1 MTTPESTKTEI
12 WKNGMRREWTE
23 AAGGWRKWHVQL
35 EVLGRAATEAIVEAA
50 QVSPGMRVLDLASGT
65 GEPALSLAQAV
76 GPAGTGTATD
86 LVPEM
91 LAAAEEHARQRGIT
105 NITFQRADAEALP
118 FSDQAFDV
126 VTCRMGVMLF
136 ANVPAALGE
145 VRRVLK
151 PGGRI
156 AFVVQGPEE
165 QNPWQAC
172 VMQAIGKYAPIPVP
186 EPGAP
191 HVYRFARPGTLSQA
205 LRDAGFRDVHEESR
219 TVAWPWPGS
228 PENYWAYRRETT
240 TRVRNYLASVPEA
253 ARESLGREVIAS
265 MQKYYDGKRIEFP
278 AVIVV
283 AWALNS

>member
-1 MTTPESTKTEI
+1 MTPPDTTKTAT
-12 WKNGMRREWTE
+12 WKDHVRREWTE
-23 AAGGWRKWHVQL
+23 AAAGWRKWHAQL
-35 EVLGRAATEAIVEAA
+35 EVLGGAATEAIVEAA
-50 QVSPGMRVLDLASGT
+50 QVSPGLRVLDLASGT

-76 GPAGTGTATD
+76 GPTGSVTATD

-91 LAAAEEHARQRGIT
+91 LAAAAEHAQQRGIT
-105 NITFQRADAEALP
+105 NITFQQADAEALP
-118 FSDQAFDV
+118 FPDQTFDV
-126 VTCRMGVMLF
+126 ATCRMGVMLF

-165 QNPWQAC
+165 QNPWQGC
-172 VMQAIGKYAPIPVP
+172 VMQAIAKYAPIPAP

-205 LRDAGFRDVHEESR
+205 LRDAGFQDVHEESR
-219 TVAWPWPGS
+219 PVPWPWPGS
-228 PENYWAYRRETT
+228 PENYWTYRRETT

-265 MQKYYDGKRIEFP
+265 LEKYYDGQRIEFP

-283 AWALNS
+283 ASARR